1 MGAVDWLWAVG
12 ALGVGVYML
21 VALARPE
28 RF

>member
-1 MGAVDWLWAVG
+1 MGAIDWLWAAG

-21 VALARPE
+21 AALLRPE